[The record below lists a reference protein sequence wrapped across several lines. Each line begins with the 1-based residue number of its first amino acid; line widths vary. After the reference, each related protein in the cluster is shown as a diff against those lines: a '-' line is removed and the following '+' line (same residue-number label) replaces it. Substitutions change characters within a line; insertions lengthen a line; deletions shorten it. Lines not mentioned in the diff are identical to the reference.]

1 MEDRLSK
8 SFARTV
14 TNSSLANRL
23 MSLLEQLR
31 PASPHHFQALTYH
44 RVLDGDA
51 FAAQMAF
58 LVDHYRVIGMDTLL
72 AATEGRH
79 SLPPHALLITFD
91 DAYQDFAEVAWPI
104 LQRHGL
110 PVTLFVPSGFAQE
123 KAPAFWWDVVEH
135 AFLHTE
141 RHEPLETPAGR
152 LSLESEAQRRQAVRR
167 VKRYL
172 WSVPPARAPHEAQ
185 RLTADLSV
193 APPES
198 RALGWGELR
207 RLAAEGVTI
216 GAHTRNHPNLAR
228 LNREAAREEIA
239 GSWHDLCTH
248 MGSVAPVF
256 AYPGGH
262 YRHETVELVAEAGFK
277 LAFTTQRGANDIREK
292 QSYLELRRI
301 NVSAQATV
309 PELRMRLLQAAPLFN
324 RFHGSLKGG

>member
-1 MEDRLSK
+1 VSK
-8 SFARTV
+8 SFARAV
-14 TNSSLANRL
+14 TNSPITGRL
-23 MSLLEQLR
+23 MLLLEQRR
-31 PASPHHFQALTYH
+31 PASPHQFQALTYH
-44 RVLDGDA
+44 RVLDADA

-58 LVDHYRVIGMDTLL
+58 LVDQYRVIGMDTLL
-72 AATEGRH
+72 AAVEDGRA
-79 SLPPHALLITFD
+79 LPPHALLITFD
-91 DAYQDFAEVAWPI
+91 DAYQDFAELAWPI

-110 PVTLFVPSGFAQE
+110 PVTLFVPSSFAQE
-123 KAPAFWWDVVEH
+123 QAPAFWWDVVEH

-152 LSLESEAQRRQAVRR
+152 LSLESEAERRQALRR

-172 WSVPPARAPHEAQ
+172 WSVPPARVPHEAQ

-193 APPES
+193 LPPEG

-228 LNREAAREEIA
+228 LEREAAREEIA
-239 GSWHDLCTH
+239 GSWNDLCTH
-248 MGSVAPVF
+248 LGHVAPVF

-262 YRHETVELVAEAGFK
+262 YRHETVELVAEAGFR
-277 LAFTTQRGANDIREK
+277 LAFTTRRGANDIREK

-301 NVSAQATV
+301 NVTAQATV

-324 RFHGSLKGG
+324 RLHGSLKGG

>member
-1 MEDRLSK
+1 MSK
-8 SFARTV
+8 SFTRTI
-14 TNSSLANRL
+14 TNSPVANWL
-23 MSLLEQLR
+23 MSLLEQRR
-31 PASPHHFQALTYH
+31 PASAHHFQVLTYH
-44 RVLDGDA
+44 RVLDAGA

-58 LVDHYRVIGMDTLL
+58 LVDQYRVIGIDTLL
-72 AATEGRH
+72 AAAEGRQP
-79 SLPPHALLITFD
+79 LPPHALLITFD
-91 DAYQDFAEVAWPI
+91 DAYQDFAGVAWPI
-104 LQRHGL
+104 MQHHGL

-152 LSLESEAQRRQAVRR
+152 LSLESEAQRRQALRR

-185 RLTADLSV
+185 QLTADLSV
-193 APPES
+193 APPEG
-198 RALGWGELR
+198 RVLGWGELR

-216 GAHTRNHPNLAR
+216 GAHTRSHPNLGR
-228 LNREAAREEIA
+228 LDRDVAREEIA
-239 GSWHDLCTH
+239 GSWHDLGAH
-248 MGSVAPVF
+248 LGSVAPVF

-262 YRHETVELVAEAGFK
+262 YRQETVGLVAEAGFK

-301 NVSAQATV
+301 NVTAQATV

-324 RFHGSLKGG
+324 AWHKGLKGG